1 MMLGALLAAAATGD
15 KAGASS
21 GTSVIVLA
29 LYGSV
34 FVVALVSWIAWGVR
48 QERGGVIQWGE
59 QQQGETFGQKL
70 ARMWKAASAPPK
82 SPYEA
87 QPQPLPDAEEVDQ
100 RHRTAG

>member
-1 MMLGALLAAAATGD
+1 MRLGALLAAAATGD

-29 LYGSV
+29 LYGSI
-34 FVVALVSWIAWGVR
+34 FVVALVAWIAWGVR

-59 QQQGETFGQKL
+59 QQGETFGQKL

-82 SPYEA
+82 SPDEA
-87 QPQPLPDAEEVDQ
+87 QPQPLPDDEEVDQ